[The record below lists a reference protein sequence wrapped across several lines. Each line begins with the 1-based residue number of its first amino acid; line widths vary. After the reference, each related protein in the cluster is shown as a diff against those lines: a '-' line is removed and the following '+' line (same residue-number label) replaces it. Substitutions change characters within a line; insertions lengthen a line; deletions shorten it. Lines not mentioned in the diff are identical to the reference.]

1 MKKYLVLE
9 NGTVFTGE
17 AFGAE
22 RDVMAEIVF
31 TTSMVGYV
39 EALTD
44 TCYNGQAICQTFP
57 LGGNYGVCLEDAE
70 TEGDGPVALIVRE
83 CADIPSNFRAEL
95 SLEDFMK
102 QKGIVGLKGIDT
114 RALTKILRDEGTM
127 NGAIVSDPD
136 TVDKEALKAYKIT
149 APVAALSTKEEVV
162 VNPDGE
168 YTIALYDFG
177 HKNGI
182 VKELVDRDCAVHILP
197 YDTDAAAVSALQPDG
212 IVLSA
217 GPGDPRECTAAIAAL
232 QTLADQKIPTLGVA
246 LGHQIL
252 ALANGFEIENL
263 PYGHRGGSQPVRNL
277 TAGHLHIT
285 AQNHSYAV
293 QNDSIDE
300 AVAVPYFVN
309 VNDDSN
315 EGLIYQNTPAFSVQF
330 QPAYAN
336 GPTDTSY
343 LYDQFMDLVQNRK

>member
-17 AFGAE
+17 AFGADA
-22 RDVMAEIVF
+22 DVVAEIVF

-44 TCYNGQAICQTFP
+44 TCYKGQAICQTFP

-70 TEGDGPVALIVRE
+70 TEGEGPAALIVRE
-83 CADIPSNFRAEL
+83 CAEIPSNFRSEL

-136 TVDKEALKAYKIT
+136 SVDKEALKNYKIT
-149 APVAALSTKEEVV
+149 APVAELSTKEATV
-162 VNPDGE
+162 VNPDGK

-182 VKELVDRDCAVHILP
+182 VKELAERDCAVHILP
-197 YDTDAAAVSALQPDG
+197 HDTDAATVLALSPDG

-217 GPGDPRECTAAIAAL
+217 GPGDPRDCTSAVSAL
-232 QTLADQKIPTLGVA
+232 QTLVDKKIPTMGIA

-252 ALANGFEIENL
+252 ALANGFAIEKL

-285 AQNHSYAV
+285 SQNHSYAV
-293 QNDSIDE
+293 ANDSINE

-309 VNDDSN
+309 VNDNSN

-330 QPAYAN
+330 QPIYAN
-336 GPTDTSY
+336 GPTDTAY
-343 LYDQFMDLVQNRK
+343 LYDQFMDLVKAAQ

>member
-17 AFGAE
+17 AFGAQG
-22 RDVMAEIVF
+22 DVVAEIVF

-44 TCYNGQAICQTFP
+44 TCYKGQAICQTFP

-70 TEGDGPVALIVRE
+70 TEGDGPAALIVRE
-83 CADIPSNFRAEL
+83 CAETPSNFRSDL
-95 SLEDFMK
+95 SLDAFMQ

-114 RALTKILRDEGTM
+114 RSLTKILRDEGTM
-127 NGAIVSDPD
+127 NGAIVSDPAS
-136 TVDKEALKAYKIT
+136 VDMEALKAYKIA
-149 APVAALSTKEEVV
+149 APVAALSTKEKTV
-162 VNPDGE
+162 VNPDGK

-217 GPGDPRECTAAIAAL
+217 GPGDPRECTAAIAAM
-232 QTLADQKIPTLGVA
+232 QTLVTQKIPTMGIA

-252 ALANGFEIENL
+252 ALANGFEIEKL

-300 AVAVPYFVN
+300 TVAVPYFVN

-315 EGLIYQNTPAFSVQF
+315 EGLIYQNAPAFSVQF
-330 QPAYAN
+330 QPVYAN

-343 LYDQFMDLVQNRK
+343 LYDQFLELVQNRK

>member
-17 AFGAE
+17 AFGAQG
-22 RDVMAEIVF
+22 DVVAEIVF

-44 TCYNGQAICQTFP
+44 TCYKGQAICQTFP

-70 TEGDGPVALIVRE
+70 TEGDGPAALIVRE
-83 CADIPSNFRAEL
+83 CAETPSNFRSDL
-95 SLEDFMK
+95 SLDAFMQ

-114 RALTKILRDEGTM
+114 RSLTKILRDEGTM
-127 NGAIVSDPD
+127 NGAIVSDPAS
-136 TVDKEALKAYKIT
+136 VDMEALKAYKIT
-149 APVAALSTKEEVV
+149 APVAALSTKEETV
-162 VNPDGE
+162 VNPDGK

-197 YDTDAAAVSALQPDG
+197 YDTDAATVSALQPDG

-217 GPGDPRECTAAIAAL
+217 GPGDPRECTAAIATM
-232 QTLADQKIPTLGVA
+232 QTLAAQKIPTMGIA

-252 ALANGFEIENL
+252 ALANGFEIEKL

-300 AVAVPYFVN
+300 TVAVPYFVN

-315 EGLIYQNTPAFSVQF
+315 EGLIYQNAPAFSVQF
-330 QPAYAN
+330 QPVYAN

-343 LYDQFMDLVQNRK
+343 LYDQFLELVQNRK

>member
-17 AFGAE
+17 AFGADA
-22 RDVMAEIVF
+22 DVVAEIVF

-44 TCYNGQAICQTFP
+44 TCYKGQAICQTFP

-70 TEGDGPVALIVRE
+70 TEGEGPMALIVRE

-136 TVDKEALKAYKIT
+136 SVDKEALKNYKIT
-149 APVAALSTKEEVV
+149 APVAELSTKEATV
-162 VNPDGE
+162 VNPDGK
-168 YTIALYDFG
+168 YIIALYDFG

-182 VKELVDRDCAVHILP
+182 VKELAERDCAVHILP
-197 YDTDAAAVSALQPDG
+197 YDTDAATVLALSPDG

-217 GPGDPRECTAAIAAL
+217 GPGDPRDCTAAVSAL
-232 QTLADQKIPTLGVA
+232 QELADQKIPTMGIA

-252 ALANGFEIENL
+252 ALANGFAIEKL

-285 AQNHSYAV
+285 SQNHSYAV
-293 QNDSIDE
+293 ANESIDE

-309 VNDDSN
+309 VNDNSN

-343 LYDQFMDLVQNRK
+343 LYDQFMDLVKATK